1 MDRKVFTRVTHLE
14 QNHVH
19 ILKNGQV
26 HFSYSPPSEDRL
38 SNLIPTKYNMDT
50 SLESPCRSTRLNY
63 KQDEHINFGQVDVLH
78 RHTRFPP
85 LYHSKQHWNTVVGG
99 LPWNPRSYIY
109 TTLKYIK

>member
-1 MDRKVFTRVTHLE
+1 MDRKVFTRVTNLE

-50 SLESPCRSTRLNY
+50 SFGIPLHSTRLNY

-78 RHTRFPP
+78 RFPLSTIQNNIGTP
-85 LYHSKQHWNTVVGG
+85 LLVVSLGILVHVSTLLWN
-99 LPWNPRSYIY
+99 I
-109 TTLKYIK
+109 